1 MQKSLQELLARAAP
15 LQAPGVYDALS
26 ALMVQ
31 QAGFPCA
38 YLSGASLSY
47 TRLGRPDVGL
57 ITLSE
62 LVDALTRI
70 RERVSLPL
78 VVDADTGFGN
88 HLNMQRS
95 VRMLE
100 NAGASA
106 IQVEDQQLPKR
117 CGHMAGKTLATTE
130 DMLTRLQAALDA
142 RRQNTL
148 VVART
153 DAIAVEGIDAAL
165 ERAGRYLEAGAD
177 LLFIEAPQSREE
189 LARIGREFGDKA
201 PLVANMVEGGRTPPL
216 SAAELGE
223 LGYALI
229 IYPGAL
235 VRSFMFAA
243 RELLTCLAKEG
254 ATSALAGRML
264 DFDELNRTLG
274 LEALQQLDRHYAG
287 RGAGDA

>member
-1 MQKSLQELLARAAP
+1 MQKGLRELLARRAP
-15 LQAPGVYDALS
+15 LATPGVYDALS

-88 HLNMQRS
+88 YLNMQRS

-117 CGHMAGKTLATTE
+117 CGHMEGKTLAPTGE
-130 DMLTRLQAALDA
+130 MLTRLQAALDA
-142 RRQNTL
+142 RRQGAL
-148 VVART
+148 IVART
-153 DAIAVEGIDAAL
+153 DAIAVEGLDAAL

-177 LLFIEAPQSREE
+177 LLFIEAPQSLEE
-189 LARIGREFGDKA
+189 LERIGREFGDKA

-216 SAAELGE
+216 SATELGQ

-243 RELLTCLAKEG
+243 RELLNCLAKEG
-254 ATSALAGRML
+254 ATAALAGRML
-264 DFDELNRTLG
+264 DFDELNSTLG
-274 LEALQQLDRHYAG
+274 LEELQQLDRHYAG
-287 RGAGDA
+287 RRAGEA